1 MSFSPK
7 SLLERAL
14 LKNTASRRDILE
26 ALEREKLPRTVEE
39 LHKKLRGTVNEVTL
53 YRALETFMRA
63 GLVQKVELGHSHAHY
78 ELIADRK
85 HHHHAICTSCGLIE
99 DVEVS
104 HSSSLKQEAHRK
116 TKNFSDIHHYSL
128 EFFGLCKKC
137 AS

>member
-1 MSFSPK
+1 MSLKPE
-7 SLLERAL
+7 SLLEKAS
-14 LKNTASRRDILE
+14 LKNTASRRDILRTLSSE
-26 ALEREKLPRTVEE
+26 TLPRTVEE
-39 LHKKLRGTVNEVTL
+39 LHKKLKGSVNEVTL
-53 YRALETFMRA
+53 YRALETFIHA

-104 HSSSLKQEAHRK
+104 HSSSLKQEALRK
-116 TKNFSDIHHYSL
+116 AKNFSQVRHYSL